1 MILAVP
7 PDPATG
13 DVPSRPVLPVEP
25 SARTYTLADL
35 ISRVRAGQVRVPH
48 FQRGLRWTKS
58 DAAALVDSVLRG
70 FPIGSLLL
78 WKRHGP
84 AQEIKLGDVSIS
96 APEMDEA
103 LYVVDGQQRITAFLN
118 AFDPEAGMYGQ
129 FALVYDLKEAPF
141 RVRVRRAAEHDSIP
155 LPTLFDLG
163 RLLRWARENP
173 QYLEQ
178 IDVINE
184 ATTRLREFHV
194 PAYEV
199 RSDDDLALRD
209 IYDRMNN
216 AGKRLSRAEA
226 FWGLFAPDE
235 GAADDLMSLSTLQ
248 EHVANALHWGRID
261 DDTIL
266 RVFLARRGYDVTRDI
281 HQEFDDE
288 RRQQTDFPGEDKQ
301 QAYLQALEALEH
313 SVNFLRDTAGVPH
326 FTFLAFR
333 YLLVV
338 LTRFFAHFPEPD
350 PRNLELLRRWY
361 WRAALVGPSVAKGS
375 ATGAMRLLAAC
386 VRPTDESGSVQALL
400 RSVEDKPWQLPDVYR
415 FRSNYSATH
424 VMLCALWDLGP
435 LNPDTGEVFTY
446 ADLSEQI
453 GGSSTP
459 NSACP
464 ELVPRTSL
472 PIDLQ
477 SAIGNRVIMPGVPLE
492 VVQRLFLPLDLF
504 SEASP
509 GSLRSSHV
517 LFDQADAPTSAVE
530 TSGWVRKRTDELRGR
545 INDYLVRMAG
555 QGLDDAPPLSEL
567 EHEEPGDDEEPVTDS
582 W

>member
-1 MILAVP
+1 MTIDVP
-7 PDPATG
+7 PDPETG
-13 DVPSRPVLPVEP
+13 AVPSRPVLPVEP
-25 SARTYTLADL
+25 SARTYTLAEL
-35 ISRVRAGQVRVPH
+35 MSRVRAGQVRVPH

-78 WKRHGP
+78 WKRTAP

-96 APEMDEA
+96 APAMDEA

-118 AFDPEAGMYGQ
+118 AFDPEAGINGQ
-129 FALVYDLKEAPF
+129 FALVYDLKEVPF
-141 RVRVRRAAEHDSIP
+141 RVRVRRADEHDSIP

-163 RLLRWARENP
+163 RLLRWTRENP
-173 QYLEQ
+173 QYLDL
-178 IDVINE
+178 IDTINE

-235 GAADDLMSLSTLQ
+235 DAADDLMSLSSLQ
-248 EHVANALHWGRID
+248 DHVANALHWGRID

-281 HQEFDDE
+281 HQEFDDA

-301 QAYLQALEALEH
+301 QAYRQALEALER
-313 SVNFLRDTAGVPH
+313 SVDFLRGEAGVPH
-326 FTFLAFR
+326 FTLLAFR

-350 PRNLELLRRWY
+350 QRNLELLRRWY

-375 ATGAMRLLAAC
+375 ATGAMRLLSAC
-386 VRPTDESGSVQALL
+386 VRPADESGSVQALI
-400 RSVEDKPWQLPDVYR
+400 RSVEDKPWQWPDVYR

-424 VMLCALWDLGP
+424 LMLCALWDLGP
-435 LNPDTGEVFTY
+435 RNPDTGEEFTHE
-446 ADLSEQI
+446 DLSDQI
-453 GGSSTP
+453 GTSSTP

-464 ELVPRTSL
+464 ELFPRSTL
-472 PIDLQ
+472 PDDLQ
-477 SAIGNRVIMPGVPLE
+477 SAIGNRIIAPGVPPE
-492 VVQRLFLPLDLF
+492 GVQNVVSAQDLF
-504 SEASP
+504 SNSPSDLVRVSHLLTDETDAP
-509 GSLRSSHV
+509 GSVGEAGVFVH
-517 LFDQADAPTSAVE
+517 Q
-530 TSGWVRKRTDELRGR
+530 RTDAMRRL
-545 INDYLVRMAG
+545 IDDFLTRMAG
-555 QGLDDAPPLSEL
+555 KGLDDAPPLSEL
-567 EHEEPGDDEEPVTDS
+567 EHDDFDEEDNREAAS